1 MSKFNSIKKKATS
14 QRKASQKSRKS
25 PLKPQKAAA
34 EKRIK
39 YRIVF
44 KIFRFKNKPLVIV
57 TGCVAQAEGLEIK
70 KRSPSVDYVVGPQ
83 SYHKLPDMI
92 DRVDEVENSEFLQN
106 EKFKNL
112 IFNSSNL
119 SSEFLSIQE
128 GCDKFCSFCVVP
140 YTRGPEFSRPVD
152 DIVEETK
159 KYVSNGIKEIILLGQ
174 NVNAYHGIANDGK
187 SKDLAYL
194 INKIGEIE
202 EIKRIR
208 YMTSHPIDMKDSLI
222 NAHANNSKLM
232 PFLHL
237 PIQSGSDKILKKMN
251 RKHTV
256 DDYLRIV
263 EKIRNVRPDIA
274 LSSDFIVGFP
284 EETDKDFE
292 DTMKFIEKVN
302 FVIAYSFIYS
312 PRPGTPAQNK
322 DNISI
327 LDKKA
332 RLSALQSLLTQ
343 QQINFNKSFVNK
355 GMEVLFEKVGRHKD
369 QFINLVKNKL
379 DIVFANEQEILSLIN
394 SKSFN
399 DVVSFSKELK
409 KNIIITRGEKGA
421 VSINEDKVVEV
432 NAQSNLKIKDLTGAG
447 DLFAA
452 GFLLGYINGENLE
465 QCGNEGVIFA
475 SKIIQIY
482 GARL

>member
-1 MSKFNSIKKKATS
+1 MSDKYIYIKS
-14 QRKASQKSRKS
+14 YGCQMNVYDSN
-25 PLKPQKAAA
+25 
-34 EKRIK
+34 RIK
-39 YRIVF
+39 DLFSNKGYKVTDDILKADLTVLNTCHIREKAVEKVYSDIGRVK
-44 KIFRFKNKPLVIV
+44 KIKDKKQNMKLVV
-57 TGCVAQAEGLEIK
+57 AGCVAQAEGLEIK

-92 DRVDEVENSEFLQN
+92 DRVDEIENSEFLQN

-140 YTRGPEFSRPVD
+140 YTRGPEFSRPVN

-174 NVNAYHGIANDGK
+174 NVNAYHGISSDGK

-194 INKIGEIE
+194 INKISEIE

-222 NAHANNSKLM
+222 NVHADNTKLM

-256 DDYLRIV
+256 YDYLKIV

-292 DTMKFIEKVN
+292 DTMKFIETVN

-355 GMEVLFEKVGRHKD
+355 GMEVLFEKIGRHRD
-369 QFINLVKNKL
+369 QFIGRTIYNQST
-379 DIVFANEQEILSLIN
+379 FIN
-394 SKSFN
+394 SK
-399 DVVSFSKELK
+399 
-409 KNIIITRGEKGA
+409 
-421 VSINEDKVVEV
+421 
-432 NAQSNLKIKDLTGAG
+432 KDLLNQIMDVRIINSTN
-447 DLFAA
+447 FA
-452 GFLLGYINGENLE
+452 LE
-465 QCGNEGVIFA
+465 C
-475 SKIIQIY
+475 QI
-482 GARL
+482 

>member
-1 MSKFNSIKKKATS
+1 MSDKYIYIKS
-14 QRKASQKSRKS
+14 YGCQMNVYDSN
-25 PLKPQKAAA
+25 
-34 EKRIK
+34 RIK
-39 YRIVF
+39 DLFSNKGY
-44 KIFRFKNKPLVIV
+44 KITEDVSKADLTVLNTCHIREKAVEKVYSDIGRVKKIKDKKQNMKLVV
-57 TGCVAQAEGLEIK
+57 AGCVAQAEGLEIK

-83 SYHKLPDMI
+83 SYHKLPEMI
-92 DRVDEVENSEFLQN
+92 DSVEEVENSEFLQN

-140 YTRGPEFSRPVD
+140 YTRGPEFSRPVT

-159 KYVSNGIKEIILLGQ
+159 KYASNGIKEIILLGQ
-174 NVNAYHGIANDGK
+174 NVNAYHGIASDGK
-187 SKDLAYL
+187 SKDLSYL

-222 NAHANNSKLM
+222 HAHADNTKLM

-322 DNISI
+322 DNINI

-343 QQINFNKSFVNK
+343 QQIYFNKSFINK
-355 GMEVLFEKVGRHKD
+355 GMEVLFEKIGRHKD
-369 QFINLVKNKL
+369 QFIGRTIYNQSTFVNSKKNLLNQIMNVR
-379 DIVFANEQEILSLIN
+379 IIN
-394 SKSFN
+394 STN
-399 DVVSFSKELK
+399 
-409 KNIIITRGEKGA
+409 
-421 VSINEDKVVEV
+421 
-432 NAQSNLKIKDLTGAG
+432 
-447 DLFAA
+447 FA
-452 GFLLGYINGENLE
+452 LE
-465 QCGNEGVIFA
+465 C
-475 SKIIQIY
+475 QI
-482 GARL
+482 

>member
-1 MSKFNSIKKKATS
+1 MSNKYIYIKS
-14 QRKASQKSRKS
+14 YGCQMNVYDSN
-25 PLKPQKAAA
+25 
-34 EKRIK
+34 RIK
-39 YRIVF
+39 DLFSNKGYQITDDISKADLTVLNTCHIREKAVDKVYSDIGRVK
-44 KIFRFKNKPLVIV
+44 KIKDKKQNMKLVV
-57 TGCVAQAEGLEIK
+57 AGCVAQAEGLEIK

-92 DRVDEVENSEFLQN
+92 DKVDEIENSEFLQN

-174 NVNAYHGIANDGK
+174 NVNAYHGTASDGK

-208 YMTSHPIDMKDSLI
+208 YMTSHPIDMKVSLI
-222 NAHANNSKLM
+222 NAHAANSKLM

-251 RKHTV
+251 RKHTA

-322 DNISI
+322 DNIS
-327 LDKKA
+327 LSDKKA

-355 GMEVLFEKVGRHKD
+355 KMEVLFEKIGRHKD
-369 QFINLVKNKL
+369 QFIGRTIYNQST
-379 DIVFANEQEILSLIN
+379 FIN
-394 SKSFN
+394 SKKN
-399 DVVSFSKELK
+399 LLNQIMDVK
-409 KNIIITRGEKGA
+409 ITN
-421 VSINEDKVVEV
+421 STN
-432 NAQSNLKIKDLTGAG
+432 
-447 DLFAA
+447 FA
-452 GFLLGYINGENLE
+452 LE
-465 QCGNEGVIFA
+465 C
-475 SKIIQIY
+475 QIY
-482 GARL
+482 

>member
-1 MSKFNSIKKKATS
+1 MSDKYIYIKS
-14 QRKASQKSRKS
+14 YGCQMNVYDSN
-25 PLKPQKAAA
+25 
-34 EKRIK
+34 RIK
-39 YRIVF
+39 DLFSNKGY
-44 KIFRFKNKPLVIV
+44 KITKDISKADLTVLNTCHIREKAVEKVYSDIGRVKKIKDKKQNMKLVV
-57 TGCVAQAEGLEIK
+57 AGCVAQAEGLEIK

-92 DRVDEVENSEFLQN
+92 DKVDEIENSEFLQN

-119 SSEFLSIQE
+119 SSEFISIQE

-152 DIVEETK
+152 DILGETK

-174 NVNAYHGIANDGK
+174 NVNAYHGVGSDGK

-194 INKIGEIE
+194 INKISEIE

-222 NAHANNSKLM
+222 NIHADNSKLM

-256 DDYLRIV
+256 EDYLRIV

-312 PRPGTPAQNK
+312 SRPGTPAQNK
-322 DNISI
+322 DNIS
-327 LDKKA
+327 LSDKKA

-355 GMEVLFEKVGRHKD
+355 GMEVLFEKIGRHKD
-369 QFINLVKNKL
+369 QFIGRTIYNQST
-379 DIVFANEQEILSLIN
+379 FIN
-394 SKSFN
+394 SK
-399 DVVSFSKELK
+399 
-409 KNIIITRGEKGA
+409 KNLLNQIMNVKITN
-421 VSINEDKVVEV
+421 STN
-432 NAQSNLKIKDLTGAG
+432 
-447 DLFAA
+447 FA
-452 GFLLGYINGENLE
+452 LE
-465 QCGNEGVIFA
+465 C
-475 SKIIQIY
+475 QI
-482 GARL
+482 

>member
-1 MSKFNSIKKKATS
+1 MSDKYIYIKS
-14 QRKASQKSRKS
+14 YGCQMNVYDSN
-25 PLKPQKAAA
+25 
-34 EKRIK
+34 RIK
-39 YRIVF
+39 DLFSNKGY
-44 KIFRFKNKPLVIV
+44 KITKDISKADLTVLNTCHIREKAVEKVYSDIGRVKKIKDKKQNMKLVV
-57 TGCVAQAEGLEIK
+57 AGCVAQAEGLEIK

-92 DRVDEVENSEFLQN
+92 DKVDEIENSEFLQN

-152 DIVEETK
+152 DIIEETK

-174 NVNAYHGIANDGK
+174 NVNAYHGVGSDGK

-194 INKIGEIE
+194 INKISEIE

-222 NAHANNSKLM
+222 NAHADNSKLM

-256 DDYLRIV
+256 EDYLRIV

-284 EETDKDFE
+284 EETDNDFE

-322 DNISI
+322 DNISL

-369 QFINLVKNKL
+369 QFIGRTIYNQST
-379 DIVFANEQEILSLIN
+379 FIN
-394 SKSFN
+394 SK
-399 DVVSFSKELK
+399 
-409 KNIIITRGEKGA
+409 
-421 VSINEDKVVEV
+421 
-432 NAQSNLKIKDLTGAG
+432 KDLLNQIMNVKITNSTN
-447 DLFAA
+447 FA
-452 GFLLGYINGENLE
+452 LE
-465 QCGNEGVIFA
+465 C
-475 SKIIQIY
+475 QI
-482 GARL
+482 

>member
-1 MSKFNSIKKKATS
+1 MSDKHIYIKSYGCQMNVYDSNRIKDLFSSKGYKITDDIAKADLTVLNTCHIREKAVEKVYSDIGRVKKIKDKKKNM
-14 QRKASQKSRKS
+14 K
-25 PLKPQKAAA
+25 
-34 EKRIK
+34 
-39 YRIVF
+39 
-44 KIFRFKNKPLVIV
+44 LVV
-57 TGCVAQAEGLEIK
+57 AGCVAQAEGLEIK

-83 SYHKLPDMI
+83 SYHKLPEMI
-92 DRVDEVENSEFLQN
+92 DKVDEVENSEFLQN

-112 IFNSSNL
+112 VFNSSNL

-140 YTRGPEFSRPVD
+140 YTRGPEFSRPVE

-159 KYVSNGIKEIILLGQ
+159 KYLSNGIKEIILLGQ
-174 NVNAYHGIANDGK
+174 NVNAYHGISSDGK

-194 INKIGEIE
+194 INKISEIE

-222 NAHANNSKLM
+222 NAHANNAKLM

-256 DDYLRIV
+256 DDYLKIV

-284 EETDKDFE
+284 EETDSDFE

-312 PRPGTPAQNK
+312 PRPGTPSQNK
-322 DNISI
+322 DNIST

-343 QQINFNKSFVNK
+343 QQLNFNKSFINK
-355 GMEVLFEKVGRHKD
+355 GMEVLFEKTGRHND
-369 QFINLVKNKL
+369 QFIGRTIYNQSTFVNSKEDLLNKIMDVK
-379 DIVFANEQEILSLIN
+379 IIN
-394 SKSFN
+394 STN
-399 DVVSFSKELK
+399 FS
-409 KNIIITRGEKGA
+409 
-421 VSINEDKVVEV
+421 
-432 NAQSNLKIKDLTGAG
+432 
-447 DLFAA
+447 
-452 GFLLGYINGENLE
+452 LE
-465 QCGNEGVIFA
+465 C
-475 SKIIQIY
+475 QI
-482 GARL
+482 

>member
-1 MSKFNSIKKKATS
+1 MSNKYIYIKSYGCQMNVYDSNRIKDLFSNKGYKITKDISKADLTVLNTCHIREKAVEKVYSDIGRVKKIKDKKKNM
-14 QRKASQKSRKS
+14 K
-25 PLKPQKAAA
+25 
-34 EKRIK
+34 
-39 YRIVF
+39 
-44 KIFRFKNKPLVIV
+44 LVV
-57 TGCVAQAEGLEIK
+57 AGCVAQAEGLEIK

-92 DRVDEVENSEFLQN
+92 GKVDEIENSEFLQN

-112 IFNSSNL
+112 IFKSSNL

-140 YTRGPEFSRPVD
+140 YTRGPEFSRPVN
-152 DIVEETK
+152 DIVDETK
-159 KYVSNGIKEIILLGQ
+159 KYASNGIKEIILLGQ
-174 NVNAYHGIANDGK
+174 NVNAYHGIGPDGK
-187 SKDLAYL
+187 SKDLSYL

-222 NAHANNSKLM
+222 NAHADNTKLM

-256 DDYLRIV
+256 DDYLKIV

-292 DTMKFIEKVN
+292 DTMKFIERVN

-343 QQINFNKSFVNK
+343 QQIYFNKSFINK
-355 GMEVLFEKVGRHKD
+355 GMEVLFEKTGRHKD
-369 QFINLVKNKL
+369 QFIGRTIYNQSTFVNSKKNLLNQIMNVK
-379 DIVFANEQEILSLIN
+379 IIN
-394 SKSFN
+394 STN
-399 DVVSFSKELK
+399 
-409 KNIIITRGEKGA
+409 
-421 VSINEDKVVEV
+421 
-432 NAQSNLKIKDLTGAG
+432 
-447 DLFAA
+447 FA
-452 GFLLGYINGENLE
+452 LE
-465 QCGNEGVIFA
+465 C
-475 SKIIQIY
+475 QI
-482 GARL
+482 